1 MPSSGALKSICCLAM
16 NKDALQKIKAFGM
29 TNQMLAEELTRV
41 SRTHGIEL
49 GHIPSVPQAVEDV
62 YYPQFDASVRAEAAQ
77 MAKHYEIFYSLE
89 TSIRALVSQT
99 IEAAEKTDEWWSST
113 RVPQAIKQE
122 VASRIQKELDAGVT
136 RRSLDELDY
145 TTFGELSDLIQTN
158 WDIFG
163 GTLFSS
169 KRAVQK
175 VMASLNALR
184 NPIAHCSPLAEDEQ
198 LRLQLTVRDWF
209 RLME

>member
-1 MPSSGALKSICCLAM
+1 MSSNALARF
-16 NKDALQKIKAFGM
+16 KAFGM
-29 TNQMLAEELTRV
+29 TTQMVTEDL
-41 SRTHGIEL
+41 SRIASAHGVDL
-49 GHIPSVPQAVEDV
+49 GHVPVSAQTVEDV
-62 YYPQFDASVRAEAAQ
+62 YYPQFDAAVRREASA
-77 MAKHYEIFYSLE
+77 MAKHYEVFYSLE
-89 TSIRALVSQT
+89 KSIRALVADT
-99 IEAAEKTDEWWSST
+99 IEAAEKTTEWWSSA
-113 RVPQAIKQE
+113 RVPAAVQSE
-122 VASRIQKELDAGVT
+122 VASRVQKELDAGVT

-145 TTFGELSDLIQTN
+145 TTFGELSVIINAN

-163 GTLFSS
+163 SLFSS
-169 KRAVQK
+169 KKAVEK

>member
-1 MPSSGALKSICCLAM
+1 MLSEDLSRIARMHGVEFGHMP
-16 NKDALQKIKAFGM
+16 
-29 TNQMLAEELTRV
+29 T
-41 SRTHGIEL
+41 
-49 GHIPSVPQAVEDV
+49 VPQTVEDV
-62 YYPQFDASVRAEAAQ
+62 YYPQFDAAVRAEAAA
-77 MAKHYEIFYSLE
+77 MAKHYEVFYSLE
-89 TSIRALVSQT
+89 KSIRELVAQT
-99 IEAAEKTDEWWSST
+99 IEAAEKREDWWAST
-113 RVPQAIKQE
+113 RVPSNIQAD

-145 TTFGELSDLIQTN
+145 TTFGELSVIIAAN

-163 GTLFSS
+163 GLFNS
-169 KRAVQK
+169 KKAVEK

-184 NPIAHCSPLAEDEQ
+184 NPIAHCSPLAEDEE

>member
-1 MPSSGALKSICCLAM
+1 MS
-16 NKDALQKIKAFGM
+16 KDILEKVKAFGM
-29 TNQMLAEELTRV
+29 TNQMLSEDL
-41 SRTHGIEL
+41 SRIARANGVEL
-49 GHIPSVPQAVEDV
+49 GHTAVAPQTVEDD
-62 YYPQFDASVRAEAAQ
+62 YYPQFDLAVRAEAAS

-89 TSIRALVSQT
+89 TSIRVLVSQT
-99 IEAAEKTDEWWSST
+99 IETAEKTDEWWSSA
-113 RVPQAIKQE
+113 RIPQAIKAE
-122 VASRIQKELDAGVT
+122 VLSRIQKEIDAGVT
-136 RRSLDELDY
+136 RRSMDELDY

-163 GTLFSS
+163 GSLFTS

-184 NPIAHCSPLAEDEQ
+184 NPIAHCCPLAEDEK

>member
-1 MPSSGALKSICCLAM
+1 MTKAVLE
-16 NKDALQKIKAFGM
+16 KIKAFGM
-29 TNQMLAEELTRV
+29 TNQMLADDLGRIA
-41 SRTHGIEL
+41 RTHAVDL
-49 GHIPSVPQAVEDV
+49 GHLPVIPPVADNV
-62 YYPQFDASVRAEAAQ
+62 YYPQFDAAVRAEAAE
-77 MAKHYEIFYSLE
+77 MAKHYEVFYSLE
-89 TSIRALVSQT
+89 KSIRVLVSET
-99 IEAAEKTDEWWSST
+99 IEAAEKREDWWNSQRIPPS
-113 RVPQAIKQE
+113 IGQE
-122 VASRIQKELDAGVT
+122 VKSRIQKELDAGIT

-145 TTFGELSDLIQTN
+145 TTFGELLVIITSN

-163 GTLFSS
+163 GLFNS
-169 KRAVQK
+169 KKAVEK

>member
-1 MPSSGALKSICCLAM
+1 MSKETFE
-16 NKDALQKIKAFGM
+16 KIKAFGM
-29 TNQMLAEELTRV
+29 TNQMLSEDL
-41 SRTHGIEL
+41 SRIARANGIEL
-49 GHIPSVPQAVEDV
+49 GHAPDQPQTVEDD
-62 YYPQFDASVRAEAAQ
+62 YYPQFDLAVRAQAAA

-89 TSIRALVSQT
+89 TSIRTLISQT
-99 IEAAEKTDEWWSST
+99 IETAEKTDEWWASG
-113 RVPQAIKQE
+113 RVPQAIRAE
-122 VASRIQKELDAGVT
+122 VLSRIQKEIDAGVT
-136 RRSLDELDY
+136 RRSVNELDY

-163 GTLFSS
+163 GTLFTS
-169 KRAVQK
+169 KKAVQK

-184 NPIAHCSPLAEDEQ
+184 NPIAHCCPLAEDEQ

>member
-1 MPSSGALKSICCLAM
+1 M
-16 NKDALQKIKAFGM
+16 NKPALNRLKAFGM
-29 TNQMLAEELTRV
+29 TNQMVIEDLTRIGV
-41 SRTHGIEL
+41 VHGVDL
-49 GHIPSVPQAVEDV
+49 GHISVTPEIVEGI
-62 YYPQFDASVRAEAAQ
+62 YYPQFDSAVRIEAAE
-77 MAKHYEIFYSLE
+77 MAKHYEVFYCLE
-89 TSIRALVSQT
+89 KSIRELVAAT
-99 IEAAEKTDEWWSST
+99 IETAESTTDWWVSIRVQSNIKT
-113 RVPQAIKQE
+113 E

-145 TTFGELSDLIQTN
+145 TTFGELSEIINSN

-163 GTLFSS
+163 GLFNS
-169 KRAVQK
+169 KRAVIK

-198 LRLQLTVRDWF
+198 LRLQLAVRDWF

>member
-1 MPSSGALKSICCLAM
+1 MS
-16 NKDALQKIKAFGM
+16 KDTLEKIKAFGM
-29 TNQMLAEELTRV
+29 TNQMLSEDL
-41 SRTHGIEL
+41 SRIARAHAIEL
-49 GHIPSVPQAVEDV
+49 GHTPVAPQVVEDD
-62 YYPQFDASVRAEAAQ
+62 YYPQFDLAVRAQAAA

-89 TSIRALVSQT
+89 TSIRVLISQT
-99 IEAAEKTDEWWSST
+99 IETAEKTEEWWASA
-113 RVPQAIKQE
+113 RVPQAIKAE
-122 VASRIQKELDAGVT
+122 VLSRIQKEVDAGVT
-136 RRSLDELDY
+136 RRSMDELDY

-163 GTLFSS
+163 GTLFTS

-184 NPIAHCSPLAEDEQ
+184 NPIAHCCPLAEDEQ